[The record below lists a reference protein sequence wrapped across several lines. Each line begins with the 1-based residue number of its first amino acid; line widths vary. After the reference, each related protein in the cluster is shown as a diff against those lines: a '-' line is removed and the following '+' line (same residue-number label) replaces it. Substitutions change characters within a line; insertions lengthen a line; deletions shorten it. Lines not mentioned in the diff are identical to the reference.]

1 MIFFHFAKLQN
12 SCISNTEYISSYIE
26 INFQKNLMEGSK
38 KLFLLD
44 AYALIYRGYYAFIK
58 NPRINSKGTDTSAI
72 LGFMNSL
79 LEIIRTQKPD
89 YLAVAFDKGGSVTR
103 SEMFTEYKSN
113 RDKTPEPIILA
124 IPYIKDILTSMKIPI
139 LEKEGYEA
147 DDVIGTVAKDAE
159 DKNFKVYMVTP
170 DKDFAQ
176 LVSDNIFLCKPAR
189 MGNSMEIWGV
199 DEVKDKFEIDNPEQ
213 VIDYLGMMGDSVDNI
228 PGLPGVGDKTA
239 KKFIKQYG
247 SLENLLQN
255 AHEITGKLGEKISNN
270 KDLGVLSKKLARII
284 LDVPIDYN
292 LNDFELSKPD
302 NTAVFEVFDE
312 LEFRRIKETFYKIFG
327 LDKSEKSDPKKDYIQ
342 GDLFGNNVVDNSKLN
357 LNKSKSYYQRIES
370 SDELQYFTKKLL
382 QQKIVAFD
390 TETEGLN
397 SLETEIVGISFSWE
411 KGKGFYL
418 PIKKDKTIQLEY
430 FNILKPFFNNKEIIK
445 VGHNIKFD
453 IKVLFKYDVV
463 VSEPIFDTM
472 VAHYLI
478 NPDMRHNLDT
488 LSESYLNYSPISIES
503 LIGKK
508 GKNQKSMRDIPI
520 DEVTNYAS
528 EDADLSLQLKYIFDK
543 ELESNGV
550 KDIFHEIEIPIIN
563 VLSDMEKEGINIDST
578 YLNKLEQ
585 EFEKDLNKL
594 KKDIFNQSG
603 EEFNLNSPKQ
613 LGDILFDKLKLVSK
627 PKKTKTGQYSTSEEV
642 LSSLAD
648 DHEIIRSIL
657 EWRSLDKL
665 QNTYV
670 KSLPNEVSIRTNK
683 IHTKFNQTV
692 TTTGR
697 LSSNSPN
704 LQNIPIRTQNG
715 QKIRKAFIPR
725 NDDFELMAADYSQIE
740 LRVIASISKDQNMIG
755 AFINNQDIHTI
766 TASKIYNIK
775 PDKVTRE
782 QRGNAKTVNFG
793 IIYGVSA
800 FGLSQQTNLTRSESK
815 LMIESYFE
823 NYPGLKSYM
832 SNQIDFAR
840 TNGYVETIM
849 GRRRYLQNIN
859 SQNNMIR
866 SGAERNAI
874 NAPIQGSAA
883 DIIKIAMIRIHNE
896 FKKQSLKSKMLLQV
910 HDELVFDVFCKEKEL
925 VQGIVKNTMESAV
938 KLDVPLKVDL
948 DFGKNW
954 LEAH

>member
-1 MIFFHFAKLQN
+1 MEN
-12 SCISNTEYISSYIE
+12 S
-26 INFQKNLMEGSK
+26 KN
-38 KLFLLD
+38 LFLLD

-79 LEIIRTQKPD
+79 FEIIRTQNPD

-103 SEMFTEYKSN
+103 SEMFEEYKSN
-113 RDKTPEPIILA
+113 RDKTPEPILVA
-124 IPYIKDILTSMKIPI
+124 IPYIKEILEGMKIPI
-139 LEKEGYEA
+139 LEKEGFEA
-147 DDVIGTVAKDAE
+147 DDIIGTVAKDAE
-159 DKNFKVYMVTP
+159 ENNFKVYMVTP

-199 DEVKDKFEIDNPEQ
+199 DEVKDKFEVESPDQ

-255 AHEITGKLGEKISNN
+255 AHEVTGKLGEKIIEN
-270 KDLGVLSKKLARII
+270 KELGVLSKKLAKII

-292 LNDFELSKPD
+292 LDEFKLSDPD
-302 NTAVFEVFDE
+302 KEIVLKVFDE
-312 LEFRRIKETFYKIFG
+312 LEFRRIKETFFKIFG
-327 LDKSEKSDPKKDYIQ
+327 TNSNQLEEKGAEVVQ
-342 GDLFGNNVVDNSKLN
+342 GDLFSETYNLESNKDSLN
-357 LNKSKSYYQRIES
+357 DSKSIYQRIES
-370 SDELQYFTKKLL
+370 FEELKLL
-382 QQKIVAFD
+382 VEKMMKQEIVAFD

-397 SLETEIVGISFSWE
+397 ALETDIVGISFSWQ
-411 KGKGFYL
+411 KGIGYYL
-418 PIKKDKTIQLEY
+418 PVKNNKSVHEKSFE
-430 FNILKPFFNNKEIIK
+430 ILKPFFESTEIIK

-453 IKVLFKYDVV
+453 IQVLHKYNVKV
-463 VSEPIFDTM
+463 SSPIYDTM

-508 GKNQKSMRDIPI
+508 GKNQISMRDVSI
-520 DEVTNYAS
+520 DKITDYAS
-528 EDADLSLQLKYIFDK
+528 EDADITLQLKSIFDK
-543 ELESNGV
+543 EIEVNNLG
-550 KDIFHEIEIPIIN
+550 KIFYDIEIPMIN
-563 VLSDMEKEGINIDST
+563 VLSEMETEGIKIDIS
-578 YLNKLEQ
+578 YLEKLDK
-585 EFEKDLNKL
+585 EFEEDLEKL
-594 KKDIFNQSG
+594 KKEIFKKSG

-613 LGDILFDKLKLVSK
+613 LGEILFDKLKLVSK

-642 LSSLAD
+642 LSSLAN
-648 DHEIIRSIL
+648 DHKIIEDIL

-670 KSLPNEVSIRTNK
+670 KSLPNEVSSLTNRV
-683 IHTKFNQTV
+683 HSSFNQTV

-697 LSSNSPN
+697 LSSNNPN
-704 LQNIPIRTQNG
+704 LQNIPIRTANG
-715 QKIRKAFIPR
+715 QKIRRAFIPR
-725 NDDFELMAADYSQIE
+725 GSDYILMAADYSQIE
-740 LRVIASISKDQNMIG
+740 LRVIASMSNEKNMID
-755 AFINNQDIHTI
+755 AFVNNQDIHTM
-766 TASKIYNIK
+766 TASKIYNVD
-775 PDKVTRE
+775 PENVTRE

-800 FGLSQQTNLTRSESK
+800 FGLSQQTDLNRSESK
-815 LMIESYFE
+815 VMIDNYFL
-823 NYPGLKSYM
+823 NYPGLKKYM
-832 SNQIDFAR
+832 SDQIDFAR
-840 TNGYVETIM
+840 NNGYVETIM

-859 SQNNMIR
+859 SQNNMLR
-866 SGAERNAI
+866 SSSERNAI

-883 DIIKIAMIRIHNE
+883 DIIKIAMININSE
-896 FKKQSLKSKMLLQV
+896 LKKQSLKSKMLLQV
-910 HDELVFDVFCKEKEL
+910 HDELVFDVHKSEKD
-925 VQGIVKNTMESAV
+925 QIKDIVKTTMESAV
-938 KLDVPLKVDL
+938 KLKVPLKIDL
-948 DFGKNW
+948 EFGKNW

>member
-1 MIFFHFAKLQN
+1 MEN
-12 SCISNTEYISSYIE
+12 S
-26 INFQKNLMEGSK
+26 KN
-38 KLFLLD
+38 LFLLD

-79 LEIIRTQKPD
+79 FEIIRTQNPD

-103 SEMFTEYKSN
+103 SEMFEEYKSN
-113 RDKTPEPIILA
+113 RDKTPEPILLA
-124 IPYIKDILTSMKIPI
+124 IPYIKEILEGMKIPI
-139 LEKEGYEA
+139 LEKEGFEA
-147 DDVIGTVAKDAE
+147 DDIIGTVAKDAE
-159 DKNFKVYMVTP
+159 ENNFKVYMVTP

-199 DEVKDKFEIDNPEQ
+199 DEVKDKFEVESPDQ

-255 AHEITGKLGEKISNN
+255 AHEVTGKLGEKIIEN
-270 KDLGVLSKKLARII
+270 KELGVLSKKLAKII

-292 LNDFELSKPD
+292 LDEFKLSDPD
-302 NTAVFEVFDE
+302 KEIVLKVFDE
-312 LEFRRIKETFYKIFG
+312 LEFRRIKETFFKIFG
-327 LDKSEKSDPKKDYIQ
+327 TISNPIEEKGAEVVQ
-342 GDLFGNNVVDNSKLN
+342 GDLFSETYNLESNKDSLN
-357 LNKSKSYYQRIES
+357 DSKSIYQRIES
-370 SDELQYFTKKLL
+370 FEELKLL
-382 QQKIVAFD
+382 VEKMMKQEIVAFD

-397 SLETEIVGISFSWE
+397 ALETDIVGISFSWQ
-411 KGKGFYL
+411 KGIGYYL
-418 PIKKDKTIQLEY
+418 PIKNNKSVYEKSFE
-430 FNILKPFFNNKEIIK
+430 ILKPFFESTKIIK

-453 IKVLFKYDVV
+453 IQVLHKYNVKV
-463 VSEPIFDTM
+463 SSPIYDTM

-508 GKNQKSMRDIPI
+508 GKNQISMRDVSI
-520 DEVTNYAS
+520 DKITDYAS
-528 EDADLSLQLKYIFDK
+528 EDADITLQLKSIFDK
-543 ELESNGV
+543 EIEVNNLS
-550 KDIFHEIEIPIIN
+550 KIFYDIEIPMIN
-563 VLSDMEKEGINIDST
+563 VLSEMETEGIKIDTS
-578 YLNKLEQ
+578 YLEKLDK
-585 EFEKDLNKL
+585 EFEEDLEKL
-594 KKDIFNQSG
+594 KKEIFKKSG

-613 LGDILFDKLKLVSK
+613 LGEILFDKLKLVSK

-642 LSSLAD
+642 LSSLAN
-648 DHEIIRSIL
+648 DHKIIEDIL

-670 KSLPNEVSIRTNK
+670 KSLPNEVSSLTNRV
-683 IHTKFNQTV
+683 HSSFNQTV

-697 LSSNSPN
+697 LSSNNPN
-704 LQNIPIRTQNG
+704 LQNIPIRTANG
-715 QKIRKAFIPR
+715 QKIRRAFIPR
-725 NDDFELMAADYSQIE
+725 GIDYILMAADYSQIE
-740 LRVIASISKDQNMIG
+740 LRVIASMSNEKNMID
-755 AFINNQDIHTI
+755 AFVNNQDIHTM
-766 TASKIYNIK
+766 TASKIYNVD
-775 PDKVTRE
+775 PENVTRE

-800 FGLSQQTNLTRSESK
+800 FGLSQQTDLNRSESK
-815 LMIESYFE
+815 VMIDNYFL
-823 NYPGLKSYM
+823 NYPGLKKYM
-832 SNQIDFAR
+832 SDQIDFAR
-840 TNGYVETIM
+840 NNGYVETIM

-859 SQNNMIR
+859 SQNNMLR
-866 SGAERNAI
+866 SSSERNAI

-883 DIIKIAMIRIHNE
+883 DIIKIAMININSE
-896 FKKQSLKSKMLLQV
+896 LKKQSLKSKMLLQV
-910 HDELVFDVFCKEKEL
+910 HDELVFDVHKSEKD
-925 VQGIVKNTMESAV
+925 QIKDIVKTTMESAV
-938 KLDVPLKVDL
+938 KLKVPLKIDL
-948 DFGKNW
+948 EFGKNW

>member
-1 MIFFHFAKLQN
+1 MENL
-12 SCISNTEYISSYIE
+12 
-26 INFQKNLMEGSK
+26 KN
-38 KLFLLD
+38 LFLLD

-79 LEIIRTQKPD
+79 FEIIRTQNPD

-103 SEMFTEYKSN
+103 SEMFEEYKSN
-113 RDKTPEPIILA
+113 RDKTPEPILVA
-124 IPYIKDILTSMKIPI
+124 IPYIKEILEGMKIPI
-139 LEKEGYEA
+139 LEKEGFEA
-147 DDVIGTVAKDAE
+147 DDIIGTVAKDAE
-159 DKNFKVYMVTP
+159 KNSFKVYMVTP

-176 LVSDNIFLCKPAR
+176 LVSNNIFLCKPAR

-199 DEVKDKFEIDNPEQ
+199 DEVKDKFEIESPDQ

-255 AHEITGKLGEKISNN
+255 AHEVTGKLGEKIIEN
-270 KDLGVLSKKLARII
+270 KELGVLSKKLAKII

-292 LNDFELSKPD
+292 LDEFKLSEPD
-302 NTAVFEVFDE
+302 KEIVLKVFDE
-312 LEFRRIKETFYKIFG
+312 LEFRRIKETFFKIFG
-327 LDKSEKSDPKKDYIQ
+327 TNSRQLEEKGAEVIQ
-342 GDLFGNNVVDNSKLN
+342 GDLFSETYNLESNRDSLN
-357 LNKSKSYYQRIES
+357 DSKSTYQRIDS
-370 SDELQYFTKKLL
+370 FDELKLL
-382 QQKIVAFD
+382 VEKMMKQEIVAFD

-397 SLETEIVGISFSWE
+397 ALETNIVGISFSWQ
-411 KGKGFYL
+411 KGIGYYL
-418 PIKKDKTIQLEY
+418 PIKNNKTVYEKS
-430 FNILKPFFNNKEIIK
+430 FEILRPFFESTEIIK

-453 IKVLFKYDVV
+453 IQVLHKYNIKVL
-463 VSEPIFDTM
+463 SPIYDTM

-508 GKNQKSMRDIPI
+508 GKNQVSMRDVSI
-520 DEVTNYAS
+520 DKITNYAS
-528 EDADLSLQLKYIFDK
+528 EDADITLQLKSVFDK
-543 ELESNGV
+543 EIEVNNLN
-550 KDIFHEIEIPIIN
+550 KIFYDIEIPIIN
-563 VLSDMEKEGINIDST
+563 VLSEMEIEGIKIDTS
-578 YLNKLEQ
+578 YLKKLDK
-585 EFEKDLNKL
+585 EFEEDLGKL
-594 KKDIFNQSG
+594 KKEIFKKSG

-613 LGDILFDKLKLVSK
+613 LGEILFDKLKLVSK
-627 PKKTKTGQYSTSEEV
+627 PKKTKTGQYSTSEDV
-642 LSSLAD
+642 LSSLAN
-648 DHEIIRSIL
+648 DHKIIENIL

-670 KSLPNEVSIRTNK
+670 KSLPKEVSSLTGRV
-683 IHTKFNQTV
+683 HSSFNQTV

-697 LSSNSPN
+697 LSSNNPN
-704 LQNIPIRTQNG
+704 LQNIPIRTANG
-715 QKIRKAFIPR
+715 QKIRRAFIPR
-725 NDDFELMAADYSQIE
+725 NSDYILMAADYSQIE
-740 LRVIASISKDQNMIG
+740 LRVIASMSNEENMID
-755 AFINNQDIHTI
+755 AFVNNQDIHTI
-766 TASKIYNIK
+766 TASKIYNIN
-775 PDKVTRE
+775 PENVTRE

-800 FGLSQQTNLTRSESK
+800 FGLSQQTDLNRSESK
-815 LMIESYFE
+815 VMIDSYFS
-823 NYPGLKSYM
+823 NYPGLKKYM
-832 SNQIDFAR
+832 SDQIDFAR
-840 TNGYVETIM
+840 NNGYVETIM

-859 SQNNMIR
+859 SQNNMLR

-883 DIIKIAMIRIHNE
+883 DIIKIAMININSE

-910 HDELVFDVFCKEKEL
+910 HDELVFDVHNSEKD
-925 VQGIVKNTMESAV
+925 QIKDIVKTTMESAV
-938 KLDVPLKVDL
+938 KLKVPLKIDL
-948 DFGKNW
+948 EYGKNW

>member
-1 MIFFHFAKLQN
+1 MEN
-12 SCISNTEYISSYIE
+12 S
-26 INFQKNLMEGSK
+26 KN
-38 KLFLLD
+38 LFLLD

-79 LEIIRTQKPD
+79 FEIIRTQNPD

-103 SEMFTEYKSN
+103 SEMFEEYKSN
-113 RDKTPEPIILA
+113 RDKTPEPILVA
-124 IPYIKDILTSMKIPI
+124 IPYIKEILEGMKIPI
-139 LEKEGYEA
+139 LEKEGFEA
-147 DDVIGTVAKDAE
+147 DDIIGTVAKDAE
-159 DKNFKVYMVTP
+159 ENNFKVYMVTP

-199 DEVKDKFEIDNPEQ
+199 DEVKDKFEVESPDQ

-255 AHEITGKLGEKISNN
+255 AHEVTGKLGEKIIEN
-270 KDLGVLSKKLARII
+270 KELGVLSKKLAKII

-292 LNDFELSKPD
+292 LDEFKLSDPD
-302 NTAVFEVFDE
+302 KEIVLKVFDE
-312 LEFRRIKETFYKIFG
+312 LEFRRIKETFFKIFG
-327 LDKSEKSDPKKDYIQ
+327 TNSSPIEEKGAEVVQ
-342 GDLFGNNVVDNSKLN
+342 GDLFSETYNLESNKDSLN
-357 LNKSKSYYQRIES
+357 DSKSIYQRIES
-370 SDELQYFTKKLL
+370 FEELKLL
-382 QQKIVAFD
+382 VEKMMKQEIVAFD

-397 SLETEIVGISFSWE
+397 ALETDIVGISFSWQ
-411 KGKGFYL
+411 KGIGYYL
-418 PIKKDKTIQLEY
+418 PVKNNKSVHEKSFE
-430 FNILKPFFNNKEIIK
+430 ILKPFFESTEIIK

-453 IKVLFKYDVV
+453 IQVLHKYNVKV
-463 VSEPIFDTM
+463 SSPIYDTM

-508 GKNQKSMRDIPI
+508 GKNQISMRDVSI
-520 DEVTNYAS
+520 DKITDYAS
-528 EDADLSLQLKYIFDK
+528 EDADITLQLKSIFDK
-543 ELESNGV
+543 EIEVNNLG
-550 KDIFHEIEIPIIN
+550 KIFYDIEIPMIN
-563 VLSDMEKEGINIDST
+563 VLSEMETEGIKIDTS
-578 YLNKLEQ
+578 YLEKLDK
-585 EFEKDLNKL
+585 EFEEDLEKL
-594 KKDIFNQSG
+594 KKEIFKKSG

-613 LGDILFDKLKLVSK
+613 LGEILFDKLKLVSK

-642 LSSLAD
+642 LSSLAN
-648 DHEIIRSIL
+648 DHKIIEDIL

-670 KSLPNEVSIRTNK
+670 KSLPNEVSSLTNRV
-683 IHTKFNQTV
+683 HSSFNQTV

-697 LSSNSPN
+697 LSSNNPN
-704 LQNIPIRTQNG
+704 LQNIPIRTANG
-715 QKIRKAFIPR
+715 QKIRRAFIPR
-725 NDDFELMAADYSQIE
+725 GSDYILMAADYSQIE
-740 LRVIASISKDQNMIG
+740 LRVIASMSNEENMID
-755 AFINNQDIHTI
+755 AFVNNQDIHTM
-766 TASKIYNIK
+766 TASKIYNVD
-775 PDKVTRE
+775 PENVTRE

-800 FGLSQQTNLTRSESK
+800 FGLSQQTDLNRSESK
-815 LMIESYFE
+815 VMIDNYFL
-823 NYPGLKSYM
+823 NYPGLKKYM
-832 SNQIDFAR
+832 SDQIDFAR
-840 TNGYVETIM
+840 NNGYVETIM

-859 SQNNMIR
+859 SQNNMLR
-866 SGAERNAI
+866 SSSERNAI

-883 DIIKIAMIRIHNE
+883 DIIKIAMININSE
-896 FKKQSLKSKMLLQV
+896 LKKQSLKSKMLLQV
-910 HDELVFDVFCKEKEL
+910 HDELVFDVHKSEKD
-925 VQGIVKNTMESAV
+925 QIKDIVKTTMESAV
-938 KLDVPLKVDL
+938 KLKVPLKIDL
-948 DFGKNW
+948 EFGKNW

>member
-1 MIFFHFAKLQN
+1 MEN
-12 SCISNTEYISSYIE
+12 S
-26 INFQKNLMEGSK
+26 KN
-38 KLFLLD
+38 LFLLD

-79 LEIIRTQKPD
+79 FEIIRTQNPD

-103 SEMFTEYKSN
+103 SEMFEEYKSN
-113 RDKTPEPIILA
+113 RDKTPEPILVA
-124 IPYIKDILTSMKIPI
+124 IPYIKEILEGMKIPI
-139 LEKEGYEA
+139 LEKEGFEA
-147 DDVIGTVAKDAE
+147 DDIIGTVAKDAE
-159 DKNFKVYMVTP
+159 ENNFKVYMVTP

-199 DEVKDKFEIDNPEQ
+199 DEVKDKFEVESPDQ

-255 AHEITGKLGEKISNN
+255 AHEVTGKLGEKITEN
-270 KDLGVLSKKLARII
+270 KELGVLSKKLAKII

-292 LNDFELSKPD
+292 LDEFKLSDPD
-302 NTAVFEVFDE
+302 KEIVLKVFDE
-312 LEFRRIKETFYKIFG
+312 LEFRRIKETFFKIFG
-327 LDKSEKSDPKKDYIQ
+327 TNSNQLEEKGAEVVQ
-342 GDLFGNNVVDNSKLN
+342 GDLFSETYNLESNKDSLN
-357 LNKSKSYYQRIES
+357 GSKSIYQRIES
-370 SDELQYFTKKLL
+370 FEELKLL
-382 QQKIVAFD
+382 VEKMMKQEIVAFD

-397 SLETEIVGISFSWE
+397 ALETDIVGISFSWQ
-411 KGKGFYL
+411 KGIGYYL
-418 PIKKDKTIQLEY
+418 PVKNNKSVHEKSFE
-430 FNILKPFFNNKEIIK
+430 ILKPFFESTEIIK

-453 IKVLFKYDVV
+453 IQVLHKYNVKV
-463 VSEPIFDTM
+463 SSPIYDTM

-508 GKNQKSMRDIPI
+508 GKNQISMRDVSI
-520 DEVTNYAS
+520 DKITDYAS
-528 EDADLSLQLKYIFDK
+528 EDSDITLQLKSIFDK
-543 ELESNGV
+543 EIEVNNLS
-550 KDIFHEIEIPIIN
+550 KIFYDIEIPMIN
-563 VLSDMEKEGINIDST
+563 VLSEMETEGIKIDTS
-578 YLNKLEQ
+578 YLEKLDK
-585 EFEKDLNKL
+585 EFEEDLEKL
-594 KKDIFNQSG
+594 KKEIFKKSG

-613 LGDILFDKLKLVSK
+613 LGEILFDKLKLVSK

-642 LSSLAD
+642 LSSLAN
-648 DHEIIRSIL
+648 DHKIIEDIL

-670 KSLPNEVSIRTNK
+670 KSLPNEVSSLTNRV
-683 IHTKFNQTV
+683 HSSFNQTV

-697 LSSNSPN
+697 LSSNNPN
-704 LQNIPIRTQNG
+704 LQNIPIRTANG
-715 QKIRKAFIPR
+715 QKIRRAFIPR
-725 NDDFELMAADYSQIE
+725 GSDYILMAADYSQIE
-740 LRVIASISKDQNMIG
+740 LRVIASMSNEENMID
-755 AFINNQDIHTI
+755 AFVNNQDIHTM
-766 TASKIYNIK
+766 TASKIYNVD
-775 PDKVTRE
+775 PENVTRE

-800 FGLSQQTNLTRSESK
+800 FGLSQQTDLNRSESK
-815 LMIESYFE
+815 VMIDNYFL
-823 NYPGLKSYM
+823 NYPGLKKYM
-832 SNQIDFAR
+832 SDQIDFAR
-840 TNGYVETIM
+840 NNGYVETIM

-859 SQNNMIR
+859 SQNNMLR
-866 SGAERNAI
+866 SSSERNAI

-883 DIIKIAMIRIHNE
+883 DIIKIAMININSE
-896 FKKQSLKSKMLLQV
+896 LKKQSLKSKMLLQV
-910 HDELVFDVFCKEKEL
+910 HDELVFDVHKSEKD
-925 VQGIVKNTMESAV
+925 QIQDIVKTTMESAV
-938 KLDVPLKVDL
+938 KLKVPLKIDL
-948 DFGKNW
+948 EFGKNW

>member
-1 MIFFHFAKLQN
+1 MEN
-12 SCISNTEYISSYIE
+12 S
-26 INFQKNLMEGSK
+26 KN
-38 KLFLLD
+38 LFLLD

-79 LEIIRTQKPD
+79 FEIIRTQNPD

-103 SEMFTEYKSN
+103 SEMFEEYKSN
-113 RDKTPEPIILA
+113 RDKTPEPILVA
-124 IPYIKDILTSMKIPI
+124 IPYIKEILEGMKIPI
-139 LEKEGYEA
+139 LEKEGFEA
-147 DDVIGTVAKDAE
+147 DDIIGTVAKDAE
-159 DKNFKVYMVTP
+159 ENNFKVYMVTP

-199 DEVKDKFEIDNPEQ
+199 DEVKDKFEVESPDQ

-255 AHEITGKLGEKISNN
+255 AHEVTGKLGEKIIEN
-270 KDLGVLSKKLARII
+270 KELGVLSKKLAKII

-292 LNDFELSKPD
+292 LDEFKLSDPD
-302 NTAVFEVFDE
+302 KEIVLKVFDE
-312 LEFRRIKETFYKIFG
+312 LEFRRIKETFFKIFG
-327 LDKSEKSDPKKDYIQ
+327 TNSSQLEEKGAEVVQ
-342 GDLFGNNVVDNSKLN
+342 GDLFSETYNLESNKDSLN
-357 LNKSKSYYQRIES
+357 DSKSIYQRIES
-370 SDELQYFTKKLL
+370 FEELKLFVEKMMK
-382 QQKIVAFD
+382 QEIVAFD

-397 SLETEIVGISFSWE
+397 ALETDIVGISFSWQKGLGYYLAIKNNKSVHE
-411 KGKGFYL
+411 KTF
-418 PIKKDKTIQLEY
+418 E
-430 FNILKPFFNNKEIIK
+430 ILKPFFESTEIIK

-453 IKVLFKYDVV
+453 IQVLHKYNVKV
-463 VSEPIFDTM
+463 SSPIYDTM

-508 GKNQKSMRDIPI
+508 GKNQISMRDVSI
-520 DEVTNYAS
+520 DKITDYAS
-528 EDADLSLQLKYIFDK
+528 EDADITLQLKSVFDK
-543 ELESNGV
+543 EIEVNNLG
-550 KDIFHEIEIPIIN
+550 KIFYDIEIPMIN
-563 VLSDMEKEGINIDST
+563 VLSEMETEGIKIDTS
-578 YLNKLEQ
+578 YLEKLDK
-585 EFEKDLNKL
+585 EFEEDLEKL
-594 KKDIFNQSG
+594 KKEIFKKSG

-613 LGDILFDKLKLVSK
+613 LGEILFDKLKLVSK

-642 LSSLAD
+642 LSSLAN
-648 DHEIIRSIL
+648 DHKIIEDIL

-670 KSLPNEVSIRTNK
+670 KSLPNEVSNLTNRV
-683 IHTKFNQTV
+683 HSSFNQTV

-697 LSSNSPN
+697 LSSNNPN
-704 LQNIPIRTQNG
+704 LQNIPIRTANG
-715 QKIRKAFIPR
+715 QKIRRAFIPR
-725 NDDFELMAADYSQIE
+725 NSDYILMAADYSQIE
-740 LRVIASISKDQNMIG
+740 LRVIASMSNEENMID
-755 AFINNQDIHTI
+755 AFVNNQDIHTM
-766 TASKIYNIK
+766 TASKIYNIN
-775 PDKVTRE
+775 PENVTRE

-800 FGLSQQTNLTRSESK
+800 FGLSQQTDLNRSESK
-815 LMIESYFE
+815 VMIDNYFL
-823 NYPGLKSYM
+823 NYPGLKKYM
-832 SNQIDFAR
+832 SDQIDFAR
-840 TNGYVETIM
+840 NNGYVETIM

-859 SQNNMIR
+859 SQNNMLR
-866 SGAERNAI
+866 SSSERNAI

-883 DIIKIAMIRIHNE
+883 DIIKIAMININSE
-896 FKKQSLKSKMLLQV
+896 LKKQSLKSKMLLQV
-910 HDELVFDVFCKEKEL
+910 HDELVFDVHKSEKD
-925 VQGIVKNTMESAV
+925 QIKDIVKTTMESAV
-938 KLDVPLKVDL
+938 KLKVPLRIDL
-948 DFGKNW
+948 EFGKNW

>member
-1 MIFFHFAKLQN
+1 MEN
-12 SCISNTEYISSYIE
+12 S
-26 INFQKNLMEGSK
+26 KN
-38 KLFLLD
+38 LFLLD

-79 LEIIRTQKPD
+79 FEIIRTQNPD

-103 SEMFTEYKSN
+103 SEMFEEYKSN
-113 RDKTPEPIILA
+113 RDKTPEPILVA
-124 IPYIKDILTSMKIPI
+124 IPYIKKILEGMKIPI
-139 LEKEGYEA
+139 LEKEGFEA
-147 DDVIGTVAKDAE
+147 DDIIGTVAKDAE
-159 DKNFKVYMVTP
+159 ENNFKVYMVTP

-199 DEVKDKFEIDNPEQ
+199 DEVKDKFEVESPDQ

-255 AHEITGKLGEKISNN
+255 AHEVTGKLGEKIIEN
-270 KDLGVLSKKLARII
+270 KELGVLSKKLAKII

-292 LNDFELSKPD
+292 LDEFKLSDPD
-302 NTAVFEVFDE
+302 KEIVLKVFDE
-312 LEFRRIKETFYKIFG
+312 LEFRRIKETFFKIFG
-327 LDKSEKSDPKKDYIQ
+327 TISSPIEEKGAEVVQ
-342 GDLFGNNVVDNSKLN
+342 GDLFSETYNLESNKDSLN
-357 LNKSKSYYQRIES
+357 DSKSIYQRIES
-370 SDELQYFTKKLL
+370 FEELKLL
-382 QQKIVAFD
+382 VEKMMKQEIVAFD

-397 SLETEIVGISFSWE
+397 ALETDIVGISFSWQ
-411 KGKGFYL
+411 KGIGYYL
-418 PIKKDKTIQLEY
+418 PIKNNKSVHEKSFE
-430 FNILKPFFNNKEIIK
+430 ILKPFFESTEIIK

-453 IKVLFKYDVV
+453 IQVLHKYNVKV
-463 VSEPIFDTM
+463 SSPIYDTM

-508 GKNQKSMRDIPI
+508 GKNQISMRDVSI
-520 DEVTNYAS
+520 DKITDYAS
-528 EDADLSLQLKYIFDK
+528 EDADITLQLKSIFDK
-543 ELESNGV
+543 EIEVNNLG
-550 KDIFHEIEIPIIN
+550 KIFYDIEIPMIN
-563 VLSDMEKEGINIDST
+563 VLSEMETEGIKIDTS
-578 YLNKLEQ
+578 YLEKLDK
-585 EFEKDLNKL
+585 EFEEDLEKL
-594 KKDIFNQSG
+594 KKEIFKKSG

-613 LGDILFDKLKLVSK
+613 LGEILFDKLKLVSK

-642 LSSLAD
+642 LSSLAN
-648 DHEIIRSIL
+648 DHKIIEDIL

-670 KSLPNEVSIRTNK
+670 KSLPNEVSSLTNRV
-683 IHTKFNQTV
+683 HSSFNQTV

-697 LSSNSPN
+697 LSSNNPN
-704 LQNIPIRTQNG
+704 LQNIPIRTANG
-715 QKIRKAFIPR
+715 QKIRRAFIPR
-725 NDDFELMAADYSQIE
+725 GSDYILMAADYSQIE
-740 LRVIASISKDQNMIG
+740 LRVIASMSNEKNMID
-755 AFINNQDIHTI
+755 AFVNNQDIHTM
-766 TASKIYNIK
+766 TASKIYNVD
-775 PDKVTRE
+775 PENVTRE

-800 FGLSQQTNLTRSESK
+800 FGLSQQTDLNRSESK
-815 LMIESYFE
+815 VMIDNYFL
-823 NYPGLKSYM
+823 NYPGLKKYM
-832 SNQIDFAR
+832 SDQIDFAR
-840 TNGYVETIM
+840 NNGYVETIM

-859 SQNNMIR
+859 SQNNMLR
-866 SGAERNAI
+866 SSSERNAI

-883 DIIKIAMIRIHNE
+883 DIIKIAMININSE
-896 FKKQSLKSKMLLQV
+896 LKKQSLKSKMLLQV
-910 HDELVFDVFCKEKEL
+910 HDELVFDVHKSEKD
-925 VQGIVKNTMESAV
+925 QIKDIVKTTMESAV
-938 KLDVPLKVDL
+938 KLKVPLKIDL
-948 DFGKNW
+948 EFGKNW

>member
-1 MIFFHFAKLQN
+1 MEN
-12 SCISNTEYISSYIE
+12 S
-26 INFQKNLMEGSK
+26 KN
-38 KLFLLD
+38 LFLLD

-79 LEIIRTQKPD
+79 FEIIRTQNPD

-103 SEMFTEYKSN
+103 SEMFEEYKSN
-113 RDKTPEPIILA
+113 RDKTPEPILVA
-124 IPYIKDILTSMKIPI
+124 IPYIKEILEGMKIPI
-139 LEKEGYEA
+139 LEKEGFEA
-147 DDVIGTVAKDAE
+147 DDIIGTVAKDAE
-159 DKNFKVYMVTP
+159 ENNFKVYMVTP

-199 DEVKDKFEIDNPEQ
+199 DEVKDKFEVESPDQ

-255 AHEITGKLGEKISNN
+255 AHEVTGKLGEKIIEN
-270 KDLGVLSKKLARII
+270 KELGVLSKKLAKII

-292 LNDFELSKPD
+292 LDEFKLSDPD
-302 NTAVFEVFDE
+302 KEIVLKVFDE
-312 LEFRRIKETFYKIFG
+312 LEFRRIKETFFKIFG
-327 LDKSEKSDPKKDYIQ
+327 TISSPIEEKGAEVVQ
-342 GDLFGNNVVDNSKLN
+342 GDLFSETYNLESNKDSLN
-357 LNKSKSYYQRIES
+357 DSKSIYQRIES
-370 SDELQYFTKKLL
+370 FEELKLL
-382 QQKIVAFD
+382 VEKMMKQEIVAFD

-397 SLETEIVGISFSWE
+397 ALETDIVGISFSWQ
-411 KGKGFYL
+411 KGIGYYL
-418 PIKKDKTIQLEY
+418 PIKNNKSVHEKSFE
-430 FNILKPFFNNKEIIK
+430 ILKPFFESTEIIK

-453 IKVLFKYDVV
+453 IQVLHKYNVKV
-463 VSEPIFDTM
+463 SPPIYDTM

-508 GKNQKSMRDIPI
+508 GKNQISMRDVSI
-520 DEVTNYAS
+520 DKITDYAS
-528 EDADLSLQLKYIFDK
+528 KDADITLQLKSIFDK
-543 ELESNGV
+543 EIEVNNLS
-550 KDIFHEIEIPIIN
+550 KIFYDIEIPMIN
-563 VLSDMEKEGINIDST
+563 VLSEMETEGIKIDTS
-578 YLNKLEQ
+578 YLEKLDK
-585 EFEKDLNKL
+585 EFEEDLEKL
-594 KKDIFNQSG
+594 KKEIFKKSG

-613 LGDILFDKLKLVSK
+613 LGEILFDKLKLVSK

-642 LSSLAD
+642 LSSLAN
-648 DHEIIRSIL
+648 DHKIIEDIL

-670 KSLPNEVSIRTNK
+670 KSLPNEVSSLTNRV
-683 IHTKFNQTV
+683 HSSFNQTV

-697 LSSNSPN
+697 LSSNNPN
-704 LQNIPIRTQNG
+704 LQNIPIRTANG
-715 QKIRKAFIPR
+715 QKIRRAFIPR
-725 NDDFELMAADYSQIE
+725 GSDYILMAADYSQIE
-740 LRVIASISKDQNMIG
+740 LRVIASMSNEENMID
-755 AFINNQDIHTI
+755 AFVNNQDIHTM
-766 TASKIYNIK
+766 TASKIYNVD
-775 PDKVTRE
+775 PENVTRE

-800 FGLSQQTNLTRSESK
+800 FGLSQQTDLNRSESK
-815 LMIESYFE
+815 VMIDNYFL
-823 NYPGLKSYM
+823 NYPGLKKYM
-832 SNQIDFAR
+832 SDQIDFAR
-840 TNGYVETIM
+840 NNGYVETIM

-859 SQNNMIR
+859 SQNNMLR
-866 SGAERNAI
+866 SSSERNAI

-883 DIIKIAMIRIHNE
+883 DIIKIAMININSE
-896 FKKQSLKSKMLLQV
+896 LKKQSLKSKMLLQV
-910 HDELVFDVFCKEKEL
+910 HDELVFDVHKSEKD
-925 VQGIVKNTMESAV
+925 QIKDIVKTTMESAV
-938 KLDVPLKVDL
+938 KLKVPLKIDL
-948 DFGKNW
+948 KFGKNW

>member
-1 MIFFHFAKLQN
+1 MEN
-12 SCISNTEYISSYIE
+12 S
-26 INFQKNLMEGSK
+26 KN
-38 KLFLLD
+38 LFLLD

-79 LEIIRTQKPD
+79 FEIIRTQNPD

-103 SEMFTEYKSN
+103 SEMFEEYKSN
-113 RDKTPEPIILA
+113 RDKTPEPILVA
-124 IPYIKDILTSMKIPI
+124 IPYIKEILEGMKIPI
-139 LEKEGYEA
+139 LEKEGFEA
-147 DDVIGTVAKDAE
+147 DDIIGTVAKDAE
-159 DKNFKVYMVTP
+159 ENNFKVYMVTP

-199 DEVKDKFEIDNPEQ
+199 DEVKDKFEVESPDQ

-255 AHEITGKLGEKISNN
+255 AHEVTGKLGEKITEN
-270 KDLGVLSKKLARII
+270 KELGVLSKKLAKII

-292 LNDFELSKPD
+292 LDEFKLSDPD
-302 NTAVFEVFDE
+302 KEIVLKVFDE
-312 LEFRRIKETFYKIFG
+312 LEFRRIKETFFKIFG
-327 LDKSEKSDPKKDYIQ
+327 TNSNQLEEKGAEVVQ
-342 GDLFGNNVVDNSKLN
+342 GDLFSETYNLESNKDSLN
-357 LNKSKSYYQRIES
+357 DSKSIYQRIES
-370 SDELQYFTKKLL
+370 FEELKLL
-382 QQKIVAFD
+382 VEKMMKQEIVAFD

-397 SLETEIVGISFSWE
+397 ALETDIVGISFSWQ
-411 KGKGFYL
+411 KGIGYYL
-418 PIKKDKTIQLEY
+418 PVKNNKSVHEKSFE
-430 FNILKPFFNNKEIIK
+430 ILKPFFESTEIIK

-453 IKVLFKYDVV
+453 IQVLHKYNVKV
-463 VSEPIFDTM
+463 SPPIYDTM

-508 GKNQKSMRDIPI
+508 GKNQISMRDVSI
-520 DEVTNYAS
+520 DKITDYAS
-528 EDADLSLQLKYIFDK
+528 EDADITFQLKSIFDK
-543 ELESNGV
+543 EIEVNNLS
-550 KDIFHEIEIPIIN
+550 KIFYDIEIPMIN
-563 VLSDMEKEGINIDST
+563 VLSEMETEGIKIDTS
-578 YLNKLEQ
+578 YLEKLDK
-585 EFEKDLNKL
+585 EFEEDLEKL
-594 KKDIFNQSG
+594 KKEIFKKSG

-613 LGDILFDKLKLVSK
+613 LGEILFDKLKLVSK

-642 LSSLAD
+642 LSSLAN
-648 DHEIIRSIL
+648 DHKIIEDIL

-670 KSLPNEVSIRTNK
+670 KSLPNEVSSLTNRV
-683 IHTKFNQTV
+683 HSSFNQTV

-697 LSSNSPN
+697 LSSNNPN
-704 LQNIPIRTQNG
+704 LQNIPIRTANG
-715 QKIRKAFIPR
+715 QKIRRAFIPR
-725 NDDFELMAADYSQIE
+725 GSDYILMAADYSQIE
-740 LRVIASISKDQNMIG
+740 LRVIASMSNEKNMID
-755 AFINNQDIHTI
+755 AFVNNQDIHTM
-766 TASKIYNIK
+766 TASKIYNVD
-775 PDKVTRE
+775 PENVTRE

-800 FGLSQQTNLTRSESK
+800 FGLSQQTDLNRSESK
-815 LMIESYFE
+815 VMIDNYFL
-823 NYPGLKSYM
+823 NYPGLKKYM
-832 SNQIDFAR
+832 SDQIDFAR
-840 TNGYVETIM
+840 NNGYVETIM

-859 SQNNMIR
+859 SQNNMLR
-866 SGAERNAI
+866 SSSERNAI

-883 DIIKIAMIRIHNE
+883 DIIKIAMININSE
-896 FKKQSLKSKMLLQV
+896 LKKQSLKSKMLLQV
-910 HDELVFDVFCKEKEL
+910 HDELVFDVHKSEKD
-925 VQGIVKNTMESAV
+925 QIKDIVKTTMESAV
-938 KLDVPLKVDL
+938 KLKVPLKIDL
-948 DFGKNW
+948 EFGKNW

>member
-1 MIFFHFAKLQN
+1 M
-12 SCISNTEYISSYIE
+12 
-26 INFQKNLMEGSK
+26 
-38 KLFLLD
+38 
-44 AYALIYRGYYAFIK
+44 
-58 NPRINSKGTDTSAI
+58 
-72 LGFMNSL
+72 
-79 LEIIRTQKPD
+79 IIRTQKPD

-199 DEVKDKFEIDNPEQ
+199 DEVKDKFEIENPEQ

-270 KDLGVLSKKLARII
+270 KDLGILSKKLARII

-302 NTAVFEVFDE
+302 NKAVFEVFDE

-327 LDKSEKSDPKKDYIQ
+327 LEKSEKNDPKKEYVQ
-342 GDLFGNNVVDNSKLN
+342 GDLFGNNIVDDSKLN

-397 SLETEIVGISFSWE
+397 SLETEIVGISFSW
-411 KGKGFYL
+411 KSGKGFYL
-418 PIKKDKTIQLEY
+418 PIKKDKTIRLEY

-550 KDIFHEIEIPIIN
+550 KNIFREIETPIIN
-563 VLSDMEKEGINIDST
+563 VLSDMEKEGINIDSL

-585 EFEKDLNKL
+585 EFEKDLDKL
-594 KKDIFNQSG
+594 KNDIYNQSG

-613 LGDILFDKLKLVSK
+613 LGDVLFDKLKLVSK

-642 LSSLAD
+642 LSNLAD

-670 KSLPNEVSIRTNK
+670 KSLPNEVSVRTNK

-704 LQNIPIRTQNG
+704 LQNIPIRTKNG

-725 NDDFELMAADYSQIE
+725 NNDFDLMAADYSQIE
-740 LRVIASISKDQNMIG
+740 LRVIASISKDQNMID

-775 PDKVTRE
+775 PDEVTRE

-815 LMIESYFE
+815 MMIESYFE

-840 TNGYVETIM
+840 TKGYVETIM

-910 HDELVFDVFCKEKEL
+910 HDELVFDVFSQEKKL
-925 VQGIVKNTMESAV
+925 VQEIVKNTMESAV

>member
-1 MIFFHFAKLQN
+1 MEN
-12 SCISNTEYISSYIE
+12 S
-26 INFQKNLMEGSK
+26 KN
-38 KLFLLD
+38 LFLLD

-79 LEIIRTQKPD
+79 FEIIRTQNPD

-103 SEMFTEYKSN
+103 SEMFEEYKSN
-113 RDKTPEPIILA
+113 RDKTPEPILVA
-124 IPYIKDILTSMKIPI
+124 IPYIKEILEGMKIPI
-139 LEKEGYEA
+139 LEKEGFEA
-147 DDVIGTVAKDAE
+147 DDIIGTVAKDAE
-159 DKNFKVYMVTP
+159 ENNFKVYMVTP

-199 DEVKDKFEIDNPEQ
+199 DEVKDKFEVESPDQ

-255 AHEITGKLGEKISNN
+255 AHEVTGKLGEKIIEN
-270 KDLGVLSKKLARII
+270 KELGVLSKKLAKII

-292 LNDFELSKPD
+292 LDEFKLSDPD
-302 NTAVFEVFDE
+302 KEIVLKVFDE
-312 LEFRRIKETFYKIFG
+312 LEFRRIKETFFKIFG
-327 LDKSEKSDPKKDYIQ
+327 TNSNPLEEKGAEVVQ
-342 GDLFGNNVVDNSKLN
+342 GDLFSETYNLESNKDSLN
-357 LNKSKSYYQRIES
+357 DSKSIYQRIES
-370 SDELQYFTKKLL
+370 FEELKLL
-382 QQKIVAFD
+382 VEKMMKQEIVAFD

-397 SLETEIVGISFSWE
+397 ALETDIVGISFSWQ
-411 KGKGFYL
+411 KGIGYYL
-418 PIKKDKTIQLEY
+418 PIKNNKSVHEKSFE
-430 FNILKPFFNNKEIIK
+430 ILKPFFESTEIIK

-453 IKVLFKYDVV
+453 IQVLHKYNVKV
-463 VSEPIFDTM
+463 SSPIYDTM

-508 GKNQKSMRDIPI
+508 GKNQISMRDVSI
-520 DEVTNYAS
+520 DKITDYAS
-528 EDADLSLQLKYIFDK
+528 EDADITLQLKSIFDK
-543 ELESNGV
+543 EIEVNNLS
-550 KDIFHEIEIPIIN
+550 KIFYDIEIPMIN
-563 VLSDMEKEGINIDST
+563 VLSEMETEGIKIDTS
-578 YLNKLEQ
+578 YLEKLDK
-585 EFEKDLNKL
+585 EFEEDLEKL
-594 KKDIFNQSG
+594 KKEIFKKSG

-613 LGDILFDKLKLVSK
+613 LGEILFDKLKLVSK

-642 LSSLAD
+642 LSSLAN
-648 DHEIIRSIL
+648 DHKIIEDIL

-670 KSLPNEVSIRTNK
+670 KSLPNEVSSLTNRV
-683 IHTKFNQTV
+683 HSSFNQTV

-697 LSSNSPN
+697 LSSNNPN
-704 LQNIPIRTQNG
+704 LQNIPIRTANG
-715 QKIRKAFIPR
+715 QKIRRAFIPR
-725 NDDFELMAADYSQIE
+725 GSDYILMAADYSQIE
-740 LRVIASISKDQNMIG
+740 LRVIASMSNEKNMID
-755 AFINNQDIHTI
+755 AFVNNQDIHTM
-766 TASKIYNIK
+766 TASKIYNVD
-775 PDKVTRE
+775 PENVTRE

-800 FGLSQQTNLTRSESK
+800 FGLSQQTDLNRSESK
-815 LMIESYFE
+815 VMIDNYFL
-823 NYPGLKSYM
+823 NYPGLKKYM
-832 SNQIDFAR
+832 SDQIDFAR
-840 TNGYVETIM
+840 NNGYVETIM

-859 SQNNMIR
+859 SQNNMLR
-866 SGAERNAI
+866 SSSERNAI

-883 DIIKIAMIRIHNE
+883 DIIKIAMININSE
-896 FKKQSLKSKMLLQV
+896 LKKQSLKSKMLLQV
-910 HDELVFDVFCKEKEL
+910 HDELVFDVHKSEKD
-925 VQGIVKNTMESAV
+925 QIKDIVKTTMESAV
-938 KLDVPLKVDL
+938 KLKVPLKIDL
-948 DFGKNW
+948 EFGKNW

>member
-1 MIFFHFAKLQN
+1 MENL
-12 SCISNTEYISSYIE
+12 
-26 INFQKNLMEGSK
+26 KN
-38 KLFLLD
+38 LFLLD

-79 LEIIRTQKPD
+79 FEIIRTQNPD

-103 SEMFTEYKSN
+103 SEMFEEYKSN
-113 RDKTPEPIILA
+113 RDKTPEPILVA
-124 IPYIKDILTSMKIPI
+124 IPYIKEILEGMKIPI
-139 LEKEGYEA
+139 LEKEGFEA
-147 DDVIGTVAKDAE
+147 DDIIGTVAKDAE
-159 DKNFKVYMVTP
+159 KNSFKVYMVTP

-176 LVSDNIFLCKPAR
+176 LVSNNIFLCKPAR

-199 DEVKDKFEIDNPEQ
+199 DEVKDKFEIESPDQ

-255 AHEITGKLGEKISNN
+255 AHEVTGKLGEKIIEN
-270 KDLGVLSKKLARII
+270 KELGVLSKKLAKII

-292 LNDFELSKPD
+292 LDEFKLSEPD
-302 NTAVFEVFDE
+302 KEIVLKVFDE
-312 LEFRRIKETFYKIFG
+312 LEFRRIKETFFKIFG
-327 LDKSEKSDPKKDYIQ
+327 TNSRQLEEKGAEVVQ
-342 GDLFGNNVVDNSKLN
+342 GDLFSETYNLESNRDSLN
-357 LNKSKSYYQRIES
+357 DSKSTYQRIDS
-370 SDELQYFTKKLL
+370 FDELKLL
-382 QQKIVAFD
+382 VEKMMKQEIVAFD

-397 SLETEIVGISFSWE
+397 ALETNIVGISFSWQ
-411 KGKGFYL
+411 KGIGYYL
-418 PIKKDKTIQLEY
+418 PIKNNKTVHEKS
-430 FNILKPFFNNKEIIK
+430 FEILRPFFESTEIIK

-453 IKVLFKYDVV
+453 IQVLHKYNIKVL
-463 VSEPIFDTM
+463 SPIYDTM

-508 GKNQKSMRDIPI
+508 GKNQVSMRDVSI
-520 DEVTNYAS
+520 DKITNYAS
-528 EDADLSLQLKYIFDK
+528 EDADITLQLKSVFDK
-543 ELESNGV
+543 EIKVNNLN
-550 KDIFHEIEIPIIN
+550 KIFYDIEIPIIN
-563 VLSDMEKEGINIDST
+563 VLSEMEIEGIKIDTS
-578 YLNKLEQ
+578 YLKKLDK
-585 EFEKDLNKL
+585 EFEEDLGKL
-594 KKDIFNQSG
+594 KKEIFKKSG

-613 LGDILFDKLKLVSK
+613 LGEILFDKLKLVSK
-627 PKKTKTGQYSTSEEV
+627 PKKTKTGQYSTSEDV
-642 LSSLAD
+642 LSSLAN
-648 DHEIIRSIL
+648 DHKIIENIL

-670 KSLPNEVSIRTNK
+670 KSLPKEVSSLTGRV
-683 IHTKFNQTV
+683 HSSFNQTV

-697 LSSNSPN
+697 LSSNNPN
-704 LQNIPIRTQNG
+704 LQNIPIRTANG
-715 QKIRKAFIPR
+715 QKIRRAFIPR
-725 NDDFELMAADYSQIE
+725 NSDYILMAADYSQIE
-740 LRVIASISKDQNMIG
+740 LRVIASMSNEENMID
-755 AFINNQDIHTI
+755 AFVNNQDIHTI
-766 TASKIYNIK
+766 TASKIYNIN
-775 PDKVTRE
+775 PENVTRE

-800 FGLSQQTNLTRSESK
+800 FGLSQQTDLNRSESK
-815 LMIESYFE
+815 VMIDSYFS
-823 NYPGLKSYM
+823 NYPGLKKYM
-832 SNQIDFAR
+832 SDQIDFAR
-840 TNGYVETIM
+840 NNGYVETIM

-859 SQNNMIR
+859 SQNNMLR

-883 DIIKIAMIRIHNE
+883 DIIKIAMININSE

-910 HDELVFDVFCKEKEL
+910 HDELVFDVHNSEKD
-925 VQGIVKNTMESAV
+925 QIKDIVKTTMESAV
-938 KLDVPLKVDL
+938 KLKVPLKIDL
-948 DFGKNW
+948 EYGKNW

>member
-1 MIFFHFAKLQN
+1 MEN
-12 SCISNTEYISSYIE
+12 S
-26 INFQKNLMEGSK
+26 KN
-38 KLFLLD
+38 LFLLD

-79 LEIIRTQKPD
+79 FEIIRTQNPD

-103 SEMFTEYKSN
+103 SEMFEEYKSN
-113 RDKTPEPIILA
+113 RDKTPEPILVA
-124 IPYIKDILTSMKIPI
+124 IPYIKKILEGMKIPI
-139 LEKEGYEA
+139 LEKEGFEA
-147 DDVIGTVAKDAE
+147 DDIIGTVAKDAE
-159 DKNFKVYMVTP
+159 ENNFKVFMVTP

-199 DEVKDKFEIDNPEQ
+199 DEVKDKFEVESPDQ

-255 AHEITGKLGEKISNN
+255 AHEVTGKLGEKIIEN
-270 KDLGVLSKKLARII
+270 KELGVLSKKLAKII

-292 LNDFELSKPD
+292 LDEFKLSDPD
-302 NTAVFEVFDE
+302 KEIVLKVFDE
-312 LEFRRIKETFYKIFG
+312 LEFRRIKETFFKIFG
-327 LDKSEKSDPKKDYIQ
+327 TNSNQLEEKGAEVVQ
-342 GDLFGNNVVDNSKLN
+342 GDLFSETYNLESNKDSLN
-357 LNKSKSYYQRIES
+357 GSKSIYQRIES
-370 SDELQYFTKKLL
+370 FEELKLL
-382 QQKIVAFD
+382 VEKMMKQEIVAFD

-397 SLETEIVGISFSWE
+397 ALETDIVGISFSWQ
-411 KGKGFYL
+411 KGIGYYL
-418 PIKKDKTIQLEY
+418 PIKNNKSAHEKSFE
-430 FNILKPFFNNKEIIK
+430 ILRPFFESTEIIK

-453 IKVLFKYDVV
+453 IQVLHKYNVKV
-463 VSEPIFDTM
+463 SSPIYDTM

-508 GKNQKSMRDIPI
+508 GKNQISMRDVSI
-520 DEVTNYAS
+520 DKITDYAS
-528 EDADLSLQLKYIFDK
+528 EDADITLQLKSIFDK
-543 ELESNGV
+543 EIEVNNLS
-550 KDIFHEIEIPIIN
+550 KIFYDIEIPMIN
-563 VLSDMEKEGINIDST
+563 VLSEMETEGIKIDTS
-578 YLNKLEQ
+578 YLEKLDK
-585 EFEKDLNKL
+585 EFEEDLEKL
-594 KKDIFNQSG
+594 KKEIFKKSG

-613 LGDILFDKLKLVSK
+613 LGEILFDKLKLVSK

-642 LSSLAD
+642 LSSLAN
-648 DHEIIRSIL
+648 DHKIIEDIL

-670 KSLPNEVSIRTNK
+670 KSLPNEVSSLTNRV
-683 IHTKFNQTV
+683 HSSFNQTV

-697 LSSNSPN
+697 LSSNNPN
-704 LQNIPIRTQNG
+704 LQNIPIRTVNG
-715 QKIRKAFIPR
+715 QKIRRAFIPR
-725 NDDFELMAADYSQIE
+725 GSDYILMAADYSQIE
-740 LRVIASISKDQNMIG
+740 LRVIASMSNEKNMID
-755 AFINNQDIHTI
+755 AFVNNQDIHTM
-766 TASKIYNIK
+766 TASKIYNVD
-775 PDKVTRE
+775 PENVTRE

-800 FGLSQQTNLTRSESK
+800 FGLSQQTDLNRSESK
-815 LMIESYFE
+815 VMIDNYFI
-823 NYPGLKSYM
+823 NYPGLKKYM
-832 SNQIDFAR
+832 SDQIDFAR
-840 TNGYVETIM
+840 NNGYVETIM

-859 SQNNMIR
+859 SQNNMLR
-866 SGAERNAI
+866 SSSERNAI

-883 DIIKIAMIRIHNE
+883 DIIKIAMININSE
-896 FKKQSLKSKMLLQV
+896 LKKQSLKSKMLLQV
-910 HDELVFDVFCKEKEL
+910 HDELVFDVHKSEKD
-925 VQGIVKNTMESAV
+925 QIKDIVKNTMESAV
-938 KLDVPLKVDL
+938 KLKVPLKIDL
-948 DFGKNW
+948 EFGKNW

>member
-1 MIFFHFAKLQN
+1 MDD
-12 SCISNTEYISSYIE
+12 
-26 INFQKNLMEGSK
+26 SK

-124 IPYIKDILTSMKIPI
+124 IPYIKNILTSMKIPI

-327 LDKSEKSDPKKDYIQ
+327 LENSEKSDPKKEYIQ
-342 GDLFGNNVVDNSKLN
+342 GDLFGNNIVDDSKLN

-397 SLETEIVGISFSWE
+397 SLETEIVGISFSW
-411 KGKGFYL
+411 KSSKGFYL

-463 VSEPIFDTM
+463 VSEPIYDTM

-520 DEVTNYAS
+520 NEVTNYAS

-550 KDIFHEIEIPIIN
+550 KDIFREIEIPIIN

-613 LGDILFDKLKLVSK
+613 LGDILFDKLKLVLK

-775 PDKVTRE
+775 PDEVTRE

-910 HDELVFDVFCKEKEL
+910 HDELVFDVFYQEKEL
-925 VQGIVKNTMESAV
+925 VEEIVKNTMESAV

>member
-1 MIFFHFAKLQN
+1 MEN
-12 SCISNTEYISSYIE
+12 S
-26 INFQKNLMEGSK
+26 KN
-38 KLFLLD
+38 LFLLD

-79 LEIIRTQKPD
+79 FEIIRTQNPD

-103 SEMFTEYKSN
+103 SEMFEEYKSN
-113 RDKTPEPIILA
+113 RDKTPEPILVA
-124 IPYIKDILTSMKIPI
+124 IPYIKKILEGMKIPI
-139 LEKEGYEA
+139 LEKEGFEA
-147 DDVIGTVAKDAE
+147 DDIIGTVAKDAE
-159 DKNFKVYMVTP
+159 ENNFKVYMVTP

-199 DEVKDKFEIDNPEQ
+199 DEVKDKFEVESPDQ

-255 AHEITGKLGEKISNN
+255 AHEVTGKLGEKIIEN
-270 KDLGVLSKKLARII
+270 KELGVLSKKLAKII

-292 LNDFELSKPD
+292 LDEFKLSDPD
-302 NTAVFEVFDE
+302 KEIVLKVFDE
-312 LEFRRIKETFYKIFG
+312 LEFRRIKETFFKIFG
-327 LDKSEKSDPKKDYIQ
+327 TNSNQLEEIGAEVVQ
-342 GDLFGNNVVDNSKLN
+342 GDLFSETYNLESNKDSLN
-357 LNKSKSYYQRIES
+357 GSKSIYQRIES
-370 SDELQYFTKKLL
+370 FEELKLL
-382 QQKIVAFD
+382 VEKMMKQEIVAFD

-397 SLETEIVGISFSWE
+397 ALETDIVGISFSWQ
-411 KGKGFYL
+411 KGIGYYL
-418 PIKKDKTIQLEY
+418 PIKNNKSAHEKSFE
-430 FNILKPFFNNKEIIK
+430 ILRPFFESTEIIK

-453 IKVLFKYDVV
+453 IQVLHKYNVKV
-463 VSEPIFDTM
+463 SSPIYDTM

-508 GKNQKSMRDIPI
+508 GKNQISMRDVTI
-520 DEVTNYAS
+520 DKITDYAS
-528 EDADLSLQLKYIFDK
+528 EDADITLQLKSVFDK
-543 ELESNGV
+543 EIKVNNLG
-550 KDIFHEIEIPIIN
+550 KIFYDIEIPMIN
-563 VLSDMEKEGINIDST
+563 VLSEMETEGIKIDTS
-578 YLNKLEQ
+578 YLEKLDK
-585 EFEKDLNKL
+585 EFEEDLEKL
-594 KKDIFNQSG
+594 KKEIFKKSG

-613 LGDILFDKLKLVSK
+613 LGEILFDKLKLVSK

-642 LSSLAD
+642 LSSLAN
-648 DHEIIRSIL
+648 DHKIIEDIL

-670 KSLPNEVSIRTNK
+670 KSLPNEVSSLTNRV
-683 IHTKFNQTV
+683 HSSFNQTV

-697 LSSNSPN
+697 LSSNNPN
-704 LQNIPIRTQNG
+704 LQNIPIRTANG
-715 QKIRKAFIPR
+715 QKIRRAFIPR
-725 NDDFELMAADYSQIE
+725 GSDYILMAADYSQIE
-740 LRVIASISKDQNMIG
+740 LRVIASMSNEKNMID
-755 AFINNQDIHTI
+755 AFVNNQDIHTM
-766 TASKIYNIK
+766 TASKIYNVD
-775 PDKVTRE
+775 PENVTRE

-800 FGLSQQTNLTRSESK
+800 FGLSQQTDLNRSESK
-815 LMIESYFE
+815 VMIDNYFL
-823 NYPGLKSYM
+823 NYPGLKKYM
-832 SNQIDFAR
+832 SDQIDFAR
-840 TNGYVETIM
+840 NNGYVETIM

-859 SQNNMIR
+859 SQNNMLR
-866 SGAERNAI
+866 SSSERNAI

-883 DIIKIAMIRIHNE
+883 DIIKIAMININSE
-896 FKKQSLKSKMLLQV
+896 LKKQSLKSKMLLQV
-910 HDELVFDVFCKEKEL
+910 HDELVFDVHKSEKD
-925 VQGIVKNTMESAV
+925 QIKDIVKTTMESAV
-938 KLDVPLKVDL
+938 KLKVPLKIDL
-948 DFGKNW
+948 EFGKNW

>member
-1 MIFFHFAKLQN
+1 MEN
-12 SCISNTEYISSYIE
+12 S
-26 INFQKNLMEGSK
+26 KN
-38 KLFLLD
+38 LFLLD

-79 LEIIRTQKPD
+79 FEIIRTQNPD

-103 SEMFTEYKSN
+103 SEMFEEYKSN
-113 RDKTPEPIILA
+113 RDKTPEPILVA
-124 IPYIKDILTSMKIPI
+124 IPYIKEILEGMKIPI
-139 LEKEGYEA
+139 LEKEGFEA
-147 DDVIGTVAKDAE
+147 DDIIGTVAKDAE
-159 DKNFKVYMVTP
+159 ENNFKVYMVTP

-199 DEVKDKFEIDNPEQ
+199 DEVKDKFEVESPDQ

-255 AHEITGKLGEKISNN
+255 AHEVTGKLGEKIIEN
-270 KDLGVLSKKLARII
+270 KELGVLSKKLAKII

-292 LNDFELSKPD
+292 LDEFKLSDPD
-302 NTAVFEVFDE
+302 KEIVLKVFDE
-312 LEFRRIKETFYKIFG
+312 LEFRRIKETFFKIFG
-327 LDKSEKSDPKKDYIQ
+327 TNSNQLEEKGAEVVQ
-342 GDLFGNNVVDNSKLN
+342 GDLFSETYNLESNKDSLN
-357 LNKSKSYYQRIES
+357 GSKSIYQRIES
-370 SDELQYFTKKLL
+370 FEELKLL
-382 QQKIVAFD
+382 VEKMMKQEIVAFD

-397 SLETEIVGISFSWE
+397 ALETDIVGISFSWQ
-411 KGKGFYL
+411 KGIGYYL
-418 PIKKDKTIQLEY
+418 PIKNNKSVHEKSFE
-430 FNILKPFFNNKEIIK
+430 ILKPFFESTEIIK

-453 IKVLFKYDVV
+453 IQVLHKYNVKV
-463 VSEPIFDTM
+463 SSPIYDTM

-508 GKNQKSMRDIPI
+508 GKNQISMRDVSI
-520 DEVTNYAS
+520 DKITDYAS
-528 EDADLSLQLKYIFDK
+528 EDADITLQLKSIFDK
-543 ELESNGV
+543 EIEVNNLS
-550 KDIFHEIEIPIIN
+550 KIFYDIEIPMIN
-563 VLSDMEKEGINIDST
+563 VLSEMETEGIKIDTS
-578 YLNKLEQ
+578 YLEKLDK
-585 EFEKDLNKL
+585 EFEEDLEKL
-594 KKDIFNQSG
+594 KKEIFKKSG

-613 LGDILFDKLKLVSK
+613 LGEILFDKLKLVSK

-642 LSSLAD
+642 LSSLAN
-648 DHEIIRSIL
+648 DHKIIEDIL

-670 KSLPNEVSIRTNK
+670 KSLPNEVSSLTNRV
-683 IHTKFNQTV
+683 HSSFNQTV

-697 LSSNSPN
+697 LSSNNPN
-704 LQNIPIRTQNG
+704 LQNIPIRTANG
-715 QKIRKAFIPR
+715 QKIRRAFIPR
-725 NDDFELMAADYSQIE
+725 GSDYILMAADYSQIE
-740 LRVIASISKDQNMIG
+740 LRVIASMSNEENMID
-755 AFINNQDIHTI
+755 AFVNNQDIHTM
-766 TASKIYNIK
+766 TASKIYNVD
-775 PDKVTRE
+775 PENVTRE

-800 FGLSQQTNLTRSESK
+800 FGLSQQTDLNRSESK
-815 LMIESYFE
+815 VMIDNYFL
-823 NYPGLKSYM
+823 NYPGLKKYM
-832 SNQIDFAR
+832 SDQIDFAR
-840 TNGYVETIM
+840 NNGYVETIM

-859 SQNNMIR
+859 SQNNMLR
-866 SGAERNAI
+866 SSSERNAI

-883 DIIKIAMIRIHNE
+883 DIIKIAMININSE
-896 FKKQSLKSKMLLQV
+896 LKKQSLKSKMLLQV
-910 HDELVFDVFCKEKEL
+910 HDELVFDVHKSEKD
-925 VQGIVKNTMESAV
+925 QIKDIVKTTMESAV
-938 KLDVPLKVDL
+938 KLKVPLKIDL
-948 DFGKNW
+948 EFGKNW

>member
-1 MIFFHFAKLQN
+1 MEN
-12 SCISNTEYISSYIE
+12 S
-26 INFQKNLMEGSK
+26 KN
-38 KLFLLD
+38 LFLLD

-79 LEIIRTQKPD
+79 FEIIRTQNPD

-103 SEMFTEYKSN
+103 SEMFEEYKSN
-113 RDKTPEPIILA
+113 RDKTPEPILVA
-124 IPYIKDILTSMKIPI
+124 IPYIKEILEGMKIPI
-139 LEKEGYEA
+139 LEKEGFEA
-147 DDVIGTVAKDAE
+147 DDIIGTVAKDAE
-159 DKNFKVYMVTP
+159 ENNFKVYMVTP

-176 LVSDNIFLCKPAR
+176 LVSHNIFLCKPAR

-199 DEVKDKFEIDNPEQ
+199 DEVKDKFEVESPDQ

-255 AHEITGKLGEKISNN
+255 AHEVTGKLGEKIIEN
-270 KDLGVLSKKLARII
+270 KELGVLSKKLAKII

-292 LNDFELSKPD
+292 LDEFKLSDPD
-302 NTAVFEVFDE
+302 KEIVLKVFDE
-312 LEFRRIKETFYKIFG
+312 LEFRRIKETFFKIFG
-327 LDKSEKSDPKKDYIQ
+327 TNSSQLEEKGAEVIQ
-342 GDLFGNNVVDNSKLN
+342 GDLFSETYNLESNKDSLN
-357 LNKSKSYYQRIES
+357 DSKSIYQRIES
-370 SDELQYFTKKLL
+370 FEELKLL
-382 QQKIVAFD
+382 VEKMMKQEIVAFD

-397 SLETEIVGISFSWE
+397 ALETDIVGISFSWQ
-411 KGKGFYL
+411 KGIGYYL
-418 PIKKDKTIQLEY
+418 PIKNNKSVHEKSFE
-430 FNILKPFFNNKEIIK
+430 ILRPFFESTEIIK

-453 IKVLFKYDVV
+453 IQVLHKYNVKV
-463 VSEPIFDTM
+463 SSPIYDTM

-508 GKNQKSMRDIPI
+508 GKNQISMRDVSI
-520 DEVTNYAS
+520 DKITDYAS
-528 EDADLSLQLKYIFDK
+528 EDADITLQLKSIFDK
-543 ELESNGV
+543 EIEVNNLG
-550 KDIFHEIEIPIIN
+550 KIFYDIEIPMIN
-563 VLSDMEKEGINIDST
+563 VLSEMETEGIKIDTS
-578 YLNKLEQ
+578 YLEKLDK
-585 EFEKDLNKL
+585 EFEEDLEKL
-594 KKDIFNQSG
+594 KKEIFKKSG

-613 LGDILFDKLKLVSK
+613 LGEILFDKLKLVSK

-642 LSSLAD
+642 LSSLAN
-648 DHEIIRSIL
+648 DHKIIEDIL

-670 KSLPNEVSIRTNK
+670 KSLPNEVSSLTNRV
-683 IHTKFNQTV
+683 HSSFNQTV

-697 LSSNSPN
+697 LSSNNPN
-704 LQNIPIRTQNG
+704 LQNIPIRTANG
-715 QKIRKAFIPR
+715 QKIRRAFIPR
-725 NDDFELMAADYSQIE
+725 GSDYILMAADYSQIE
-740 LRVIASISKDQNMIG
+740 LRVIASMSNEENMID
-755 AFINNQDIHTI
+755 AFVNNQDIHTM
-766 TASKIYNIK
+766 TASKIYNVN
-775 PDKVTRE
+775 PENVTRE

-800 FGLSQQTNLTRSESK
+800 FGLSQQTDLNRSESK
-815 LMIESYFE
+815 VMIDNYFL
-823 NYPGLKSYM
+823 NYPGLKKYM
-832 SNQIDFAR
+832 SDQIDFAR
-840 TNGYVETIM
+840 NNGYVETIM

-859 SQNNMIR
+859 SQNNMLR

-883 DIIKIAMIRIHNE
+883 DIIKIAMININSE
-896 FKKQSLKSKMLLQV
+896 LKKQSLKSKMLLQV
-910 HDELVFDVFCKEKEL
+910 HDELVFDVHKSEKD
-925 VQGIVKNTMESAV
+925 QIKDIVKTTMESAV
-938 KLDVPLKVDL
+938 KLKVPLKIDL
-948 DFGKNW
+948 EFGKNW

>member
-1 MIFFHFAKLQN
+1 MEN
-12 SCISNTEYISSYIE
+12 S
-26 INFQKNLMEGSK
+26 KN
-38 KLFLLD
+38 LFLLD

-79 LEIIRTQKPD
+79 FEIIRTQNPD

-103 SEMFTEYKSN
+103 SEMFEEYKSN
-113 RDKTPEPIILA
+113 RDKTPEPILVA
-124 IPYIKDILTSMKIPI
+124 IPYIKEILEGMKIPI
-139 LEKEGYEA
+139 LEKEGFEA
-147 DDVIGTVAKDAE
+147 DDIIGTVAKDAE
-159 DKNFKVYMVTP
+159 ENNFKVYMVTP

-199 DEVKDKFEIDNPEQ
+199 DEVKDKFEVESPDQ

-255 AHEITGKLGEKISNN
+255 AHEVTGKLGEKITEN
-270 KDLGVLSKKLARII
+270 KELGVLSKKLAKII

-292 LNDFELSKPD
+292 LDEFKLSDPD
-302 NTAVFEVFDE
+302 KEIVLKVFDE
-312 LEFRRIKETFYKIFG
+312 LEFRRIKETFFKIFG
-327 LDKSEKSDPKKDYIQ
+327 TISSPIEEKGAEVVQ
-342 GDLFGNNVVDNSKLN
+342 GDLFSETYNLESNKDSLN
-357 LNKSKSYYQRIES
+357 DSKSIYQRIES
-370 SDELQYFTKKLL
+370 FEELKLL
-382 QQKIVAFD
+382 VEKMMKQEIVAFD

-397 SLETEIVGISFSWE
+397 ALETDIVGISFSWQ
-411 KGKGFYL
+411 KGIGYYL
-418 PIKKDKTIQLEY
+418 PIKNNKSAHEKSFE
-430 FNILKPFFNNKEIIK
+430 ILRPFFESTEIIK

-453 IKVLFKYDVV
+453 IQVLHKYNVKV
-463 VSEPIFDTM
+463 SSPIYDTM

-508 GKNQKSMRDIPI
+508 GKNQISMRDVSI
-520 DEVTNYAS
+520 DKITDYAS
-528 EDADLSLQLKYIFDK
+528 EDADITLQLKSIFDK
-543 ELESNGV
+543 EIEVNNLS
-550 KDIFHEIEIPIIN
+550 KIFYDIEIPMIN
-563 VLSDMEKEGINIDST
+563 VLSEMETEGIKIDTS
-578 YLNKLEQ
+578 YLEKLDK
-585 EFEKDLNKL
+585 EFEEDLEKL
-594 KKDIFNQSG
+594 KKEIFKKSG

-613 LGDILFDKLKLVSK
+613 LGEILFDKLKLVSK

-642 LSSLAD
+642 LSSLAN
-648 DHEIIRSIL
+648 DHKIIEDIL

-670 KSLPNEVSIRTNK
+670 KSLPNEVSSLTNRV
-683 IHTKFNQTV
+683 HSSFNQTV

-697 LSSNSPN
+697 LSSNNPN
-704 LQNIPIRTQNG
+704 LQNIPIRTANG
-715 QKIRKAFIPR
+715 QKIRRAFIPR
-725 NDDFELMAADYSQIE
+725 GSDYILMAADYSQIE
-740 LRVIASISKDQNMIG
+740 LRVIASMSNEKNMID
-755 AFINNQDIHTI
+755 AFVNNQDIHTM
-766 TASKIYNIK
+766 TASKIYNVD
-775 PDKVTRE
+775 PENVTRE

-800 FGLSQQTNLTRSESK
+800 FGLSQQTDLNRSESK
-815 LMIESYFE
+815 VMIDNYFL
-823 NYPGLKSYM
+823 NYPGLKKYM
-832 SNQIDFAR
+832 SDQIDFAR
-840 TNGYVETIM
+840 NNGYVETIM

-859 SQNNMIR
+859 SQNNMLR
-866 SGAERNAI
+866 SSSERNAI

-883 DIIKIAMIRIHNE
+883 DIIKIAMININSE
-896 FKKQSLKSKMLLQV
+896 LKKQSLKSKMLLQV
-910 HDELVFDVFCKEKEL
+910 HDELVFDVHKSEKD
-925 VQGIVKNTMESAV
+925 QIKDIVKTTMESAV
-938 KLDVPLKVDL
+938 KLKVPLKIDL
-948 DFGKNW
+948 EFGKNW